1 MFKGHSCCQCDRQN
15 LFLVLHGTWFYTSGY
30 GWWRCEWVTKT
41 YIHYFVRSSQQRLVL
56 TPDAS
61 DIPKDV
67 SVTEKQPIA
76 KTHASASGF
85 SGEQC
90 PVDEQPK
97 TEDLVRLSEE
107 SPSTCHTPS
116 ISGLTSDQG
125 MELNYIDKVPNFILG
140 VLVACFKKLFRI
152 FWPI

>member
-1 MFKGHSCCQCDRQN
+1 M
-15 LFLVLHGTWFYTSGY
+15 
-30 GWWRCEWVTKT
+30 
-41 YIHYFVRSSQQRLVL
+41 LVL

-61 DIPKDV
+61 AIPKDV
-67 SVTEKQPIA
+67 SVNEKQPVG

-97 TEDLVRLSEE
+97 TEDSVRLSEE

-125 MELNYIDKVPNFILG
+125 MELNYIDKVPNFFLR
-140 VLVACFKKLFRI
+140 VLMACFNKLFRI

>member
-1 MFKGHSCCQCDRQN
+1 M
-15 LFLVLHGTWFYTSGY
+15 
-30 GWWRCEWVTKT
+30 
-41 YIHYFVRSSQQRLVL
+41 LVL

-67 SVTEKQPIA
+67 SVTERQPI
-76 KTHASASGF
+76 TF
-85 SGEQC
+85 SEEQC

-97 TEDLVRLSEE
+97 TEDSVRLSEE

-125 MELNYIDKVPNFILG
+125 MELNYIDKVPNFFF
-140 VLVACFKKLFRI
+140 ACFSGLF
-152 FWPI
+152 

>member
-1 MFKGHSCCQCDRQN
+1 M
-15 LFLVLHGTWFYTSGY
+15 
-30 GWWRCEWVTKT
+30 
-41 YIHYFVRSSQQRLVL
+41 LVL

-67 SVTEKQPIA
+67 SVTERQPI
-76 KTHASASGF
+76 TF
-85 SGEQC
+85 SEEQC

-97 TEDLVRLSEE
+97 TEDSVRLSEE
-107 SPSTCHTPS
+107 SPSTCHTPC

-125 MELNYIDKVPNFILG
+125 MELNYIDKEPNFFLR
-140 VLVACFKKLFRI
+140 VLVACFNKLFRM

>member
-1 MFKGHSCCQCDRQN
+1 M
-15 LFLVLHGTWFYTSGY
+15 GY
-30 GWWRCEWVTKT
+30 GNVYTLFCKKL
-41 YIHYFVRSSQQRLVL
+41 IIKANVL

-61 DIPKDV
+61 DIPKDG

-97 TEDLVRLSEE
+97 TKDSVRLSEE

-125 MELNYIDKVPNFILG
+125 MELNYIDKVPNFFY
-140 VLVACFKKLFRI
+140 VF
-152 FWPI
+152 

>member
-1 MFKGHSCCQCDRQN
+1 M
-15 LFLVLHGTWFYTSGY
+15 
-30 GWWRCEWVTKT
+30 
-41 YIHYFVRSSQQRLVL
+41 
-56 TPDAS
+56 
-61 DIPKDV
+61 PKNV

-107 SPSTCHTPS
+107 SPSTYHTPS
-116 ISGLTSDQG
+116 VSELTSDQG
-125 MELNYIDKVPNFILG
+125 MELH
-140 VLVACFKKLFRI
+140 
-152 FWPI
+152 